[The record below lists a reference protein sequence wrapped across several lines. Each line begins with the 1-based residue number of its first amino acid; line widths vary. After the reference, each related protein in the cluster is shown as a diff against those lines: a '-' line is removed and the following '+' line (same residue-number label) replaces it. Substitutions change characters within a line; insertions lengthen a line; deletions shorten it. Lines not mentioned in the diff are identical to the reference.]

1 MTDDMTKNK
10 SYKKRKS
17 HKKRKS
23 DLKKA
28 REAAA
33 VFSVLLLAI
42 ALCAV
47 FWGGNKDK
55 TPTDAESDI
64 SALTEAQKETEK
76 SATEA
81 LASALATNGTTKK
94 ELNTEKER
102 PVSSEAAIK
111 SESTT
116 KKPPVLTTKPA
127 ETEAVKINLKT
138 EHGGFSNGKT
148 LTRAQQQAI
157 IDYENAYFSSLSN
170 LKTAIPNGLF
180 ANKSVKN
187 LEKAIWDSTVAIR
200 KSALEDLSLTGYT
213 FSLRVKKIT
222 AESKGVRVTL
232 IEQNT
237 QQFKSLSVL
246 SEQFDV
252 EHIFLLTKSE
262 NGSWLISE
270 HECDAGAFYN
280 FSYDSS
286 LGKDAQLDSLL
297 SKAKARQ
304 NTRASS
310 KMPKAPECDVPY
322 NRDAAV
328 KYMMKWVGKRNSSWA
343 DYSPYGG
350 NCMNLAS
357 QVLYTAGIPMDSV
370 WYYKNG
376 TASPAWCN
384 VNKFYSYASSG
395 KGKLVCSTSA
405 NYYAGEP
412 GDLITMGTSSYTRH
426 ITEICALVT
435 DENGSTVD
443 YLLCSNTADL
453 KNFPAGAYY
462 FTNQKLIKIYGS
474 NK

>member
-1 MTDDMTKNK
+1 MIKNI
-10 SYKKRKS
+10 ST
-17 HKKRKS
+17 
-23 DLKKA
+23 
-28 REAAA
+28 AAA
-33 VFSVLLLAI
+33 
-42 ALCAV
+42 CAAC
-47 FWGGNKDK
+47 F
-55 TPTDAESDI
+55 A
-64 SALTEAQKETEK
+64 ALT
-76 SATEA
+76 ATAGAATNNPIGRAADGA
-81 LASALATNGTTKK
+81 LNAGEDLINGVANAGEDIVNGITGGGSTNGTDNNTNGATNGTTKK

-102 PVSSEAAIK
+102 PASSEAAIK

-304 NTRASS
+304 KQQT
-310 KMPKAPECDVPY
+310 
-322 NRDAAV
+322 
-328 KYMMKWVGKRNSSWA
+328 
-343 DYSPYGG
+343 
-350 NCMNLAS
+350 
-357 QVLYTAGIPMDSV
+357 
-370 WYYKNG
+370 
-376 TASPAWCN
+376 
-384 VNKFYSYASSG
+384 
-395 KGKLVCSTSA
+395 
-405 NYYAGEP
+405 
-412 GDLITMGTSSYTRH
+412 
-426 ITEICALVT
+426 TEQI
-435 DENGSTVD
+435 
-443 YLLCSNTADL
+443 
-453 KNFPAGAYY
+453 FRR
-462 FTNQKLIKIYGS
+462 
-474 NK
+474 